1 MLKNVGRDGE
11 IDDGPTFALHKR
23 QRAQYVAGA
32 GADNSMRSDQLPKY
46 KYIQRRFKHLCGDR
60 SIVVNRLKLSTALLD
75 SDAVHLV
82 L

>member
-46 KYIQRRFKHLCGDR
+46 KYIQRRFKHLYAL
-60 SIVVNRLKLSTALLD
+60 IVQ
-75 SDAVHLV
+75 
-82 L
+82 